1 MKTSNK
7 IFISF
12 LIFLFSGIIALYIGS
27 KYYVEYYDT
36 HNFVEQE
43 KPLPHFSVVVAEPRA
58 QIQLRNSPER
68 KIVQSFFK
76 TAQPKFAQFVV
87 RNDTLFVFSP
97 KQDPNKLPR
106 AQFIAYV
113 FCENVK
119 HFVGKENSVV
129 FLSGYQVDSIF
140 VKIDNADLVCQNN
153 NSIYIK
159 LIGKNSRVN
168 FNCEKLNSL
177 ELQLDK
183 TRLDL
188 KSKTGVNS
196 ISGTVKSNS
205 YLGLSLESKINLD
218 VDVDKSSQ
226 LHLGKW

>member
-43 KPLPHFSVVVAEPRA
+43 KLLPHFSVVVAEYGA
-58 QIQLRNSPER
+58 QIQLQNGSKT

-76 TAQPKFAQFVV
+76 TKQPRFSSFVV
-87 RNDTLFVFSP
+87 RNDTLFVFGV
-97 KQDPNKLPR
+97 KRDRNKLPR
-106 AQFIAYV
+106 AQFVASV

-119 HFVGKENSVV
+119 HFVAKENSVV
-129 FLSGYQVDSIF
+129 FLSGYQIDSIF

-153 NSIYIK
+153 NSVYIK